1 MSKPG
6 KSVVYS
12 ANATALGDLAE
23 PTRTLGTQ
31 VLDAAGKV
39 HGAISDLDW
48 DGEGRDAAVGRADRE
63 LAQDKQ
69 VVGGY
74 NALAD
79 AYQNGAAVMA
89 PMIADLTK
97 TGQGLEA
104 DTFAVSEDWAVTDM
118 FDYRAGKFAMM
129 AFGVP
134 EPIATE
140 RMNQLQAERGNE
152 AQNNMASLRERA
164 EALGQADQGTADAIN
179 NAKSDLGAAA
189 PVAAGLSGEEGK
201 TDLANAIANSKY
213 TGMPVDPAALAKLV
227 AAGALSQADLDK
239 LARGEKVQIPAGQ
252 MAYLYQ
258 MSQSLNGM
266 SPEQIKEMQR
276 TLPADAQAALS
287 QGLKIVSDPNVQVAG
302 ADQIKPYAQGATD
315 ATRGTFVPV
324 TGSKVN
330 LPSEMAKELSRT
342 DRVTTQ
348 VTPSRD
354 IGGNTL
360 PSESHTKLNGVGAMQ
375 DIADILRPGAAIS
388 GSEATK
394 SMLEAATQYA
404 NADIK
409 HPDTGAYVQQFD
421 GGDQHGGSLQHAL
434 ADVVQVGGSD
444 HLSVHDLATNPST
457 SDGFLHAMTQERWGD
472 DSAKIGDAF
481 RWTHDDTGN
490 PIAGE
495 TANAVGH
502 YIADPAH
509 ADALKNMPGGG
520 TFGEVN
526 GGLAKAMADGV
537 NPYLA
542 QFAGAHPESGFDS
555 PGIQHFDSA
564 DQMKNLFSVFDQN
577 HDSAISINGAA
588 NAEYE
593 RLLADAGTHGM
604 QGNELQVAGRLAHS
618 MTEGATD
625 ANLFDQ
631 EKARW
636 EAAEKADGQKN
647 MVENSL
653 KALGMIPGFG
663 ESVSAI
669 ELAAKLTQP
678 PGPSPLLIHGDEFAH
693 KLVDSVGASANAT
706 DYQATILKGLI
717 ARDPSIAAD
726 PALAGLMTGD
736 HLDLQKVVSNGNADT
751 VLTNWFQTTGK
762 NQYGVD
768 IGDWQGQ
775 ERLGAEKPDWSH

>member
-1 MSKPG
+1 MSRPG

-39 HGAISDLDW
+39 HGAIADLDW
-48 DGEGRDAAVGRADRE
+48 EGDGKDAAVGRADRE
-63 LAQDKQ
+63 LAQDRQ
-69 VVGGY
+69 VVNGY

-97 TGQGLEA
+97 TGEGLEA

-134 EPIATE
+134 EPVATE
-140 RMNQLQAERGNE
+140 RMNQLQSERGNE
-152 AQNNMASLRERA
+152 AQNNTASLQQRA
-164 EALGQADQGTADAIN
+164 DALGQADQDTATAISG
-179 NAKSDLGAAA
+179 AKGDIDAAA
-189 PVAAGLSGEEGK
+189 PPAAGLSGEEGK
-201 TDLANAIANSKY
+201 KDLLDAIAVSKY

-227 AAGALSQADLDK
+227 AAGTLSQADLDK
-239 LARGEKVQIPAGQ
+239 LARGEKVEIPAGQ

-266 SPEQIKEMQR
+266 SPEQIKELQR
-276 TLPADAQAALS
+276 TLPADAQAALA
-287 QGLKIVSDPNVQVAG
+287 QGLKIVSDPNVQVQG

-348 VTPSRD
+348 VTPARD
-354 IGGNTL
+354 IGKETM

-409 HPDTGAYVQQFD
+409 HPDTGAYVQHFD
-421 GGDQHGGSLQHAL
+421 SGDQHGGSLQHAL

-472 DSAKIGDAF
+472 ESSKIGDAF

-490 PIAGE
+490 PISGE

-502 YIADPAH
+502 YVADH
-509 ADALKNMPGGG
+509 ADTFKNMPGGG

-542 QFAGAHPESGFDS
+542 QFAGADPETGFDS
-555 PGIQHFDSA
+555 PGIQHFGSA

-588 NAEYE
+588 KTEYE
-593 RLLADAGTHGM
+593 GLVTSASQHGTPDRDL
-604 QGNELQVAGRLAHS
+604 EIAGRLAHS
-618 MTEGATD
+618 MNEGAND
-625 ANLFDQ
+625 AHLFDQ

-678 PGPSPLLIHGDEFAH
+678 PGPNPLLIHGDEFARQ
-693 KLVDSVGASANAT
+693 LVDTGGASANST
-706 DYQATILKGLI
+706 DYRATVLRGLI
-717 ARDPSIAAD
+717 ARDASIAAD
-726 PALAGLMTGD
+726 PALAELITGD
-736 HLDLQKVVSNGNADT
+736 HVDMQKVVSSGNAHKI
-751 VLTNWFQTTGK
+751 LTDWFQTTGR

-768 IGDWQGQ
+768 IGNWQGL
-775 ERLGAEKPDWSH
+775 ENVGVGKSDWSH

>member
-1 MSKPG
+1 MGRPTKT
-6 KSVVYS
+6 VVY
-12 ANATALGDLAE
+12 NAKVAALGDLAE
-23 PTRTLGTQ
+23 PTLTLGTQ
-31 VLDAAGKV
+31 VLDAAGVV
-39 HGAISDLDW
+39 HGAIVDLEW
-48 DGEGRDAAVGRADRE
+48 EGEGKDAAVGRADRE

-69 VVGGY
+69 VVQGY

-79 AYQNGAAVMA
+79 ACQNGSATMA

-104 DTFAVSEDWAVTDM
+104 DTFAVSEDWTVTDM
-118 FDYRAGKFAMM
+118 FDYRAGKFALM
-129 AFGVP
+129 AFGVA
-134 EPIATE
+134 EPIATD

-152 AQNNMASLRERA
+152 AQTDTASLQERA
-164 EALGQADQGTADAIN
+164 DALGQADQDTADAIN
-179 NAKSDLGAAA
+179 NAKADLGAAA

-201 TDLANAIANSKY
+201 TDLLDAIAASKY
-213 TGMPVDPAALAKLV
+213 TGMPVDPKALAKLV
-227 AAGALSQADLDK
+227 AAGSLSQTDLDK
-239 LARGEKVQIPAGQ
+239 LARGEKVEIPAGQ

-258 MSQSLNGM
+258 MSQSLNGL

-276 TLPADAQAALS
+276 TLPADAQATLA

-302 ADQIKPYAQGATD
+302 ADQIKPLAQGATD

-348 VTPSRD
+348 ITPARD

-472 DSAKIGDAF
+472 ESAKIGDAF

-502 YIADPAH
+502 YIADPGH

-526 GGLAKAMADGV
+526 GGLAKAMADGI

-542 QFAGAHPESGFDS
+542 QFAGADPETGFNS

-588 NAEYE
+588 KAEYE
-593 RLLADAGTHGM
+593 GLVTSASEHGTPDRDL
-604 QGNELQVAGRLAHS
+604 EIAGRLAHS
-618 MTEGATD
+618 MHEGAND
-625 ANLFDQ
+625 AHLFDQ

-678 PGPSPLLIHGDEFAH
+678 PGPNPLLIHGDEFARQ
-693 KLVDSVGASANAT
+693 LVDTGGAAANST
-706 DYQATILKGLI
+706 DYRATVLRGLI

-726 PALAGLMTGD
+726 RDLAAFMTGD
-736 HLDLQKVVSNGNADT
+736 HLDMQKVVSNGNAHKI
-751 VLTNWFQTTGK
+751 LTDWFQTTGK

-768 IGDWQGQ
+768 IGNWQGL
-775 ERLGAEKPDWSH
+775 ENVGAGKSDWSH